1 MAIFTDD
8 DRFLKWKYH
17 VEELYLLFPGEEP
30 IELPNIRLASIMIT
44 HDYENNIFPLFR
56 IEVVLEPSRY
66 YKIIQQK
73 ENVQFKIRIQKY
85 YREIGKSK
93 ESLKRD
99 YINDTFDLIL
109 NDSDFDTEKGF
120 KEEQN
125 QNNYSSIVKDDL
137 NDLYWTDNRLEFF
150 LFKSDTIKAS
160 RKIVNGILSN
170 ANVTDSIN
178 FIASKAGLKNILM
191 APADNDTIIKEL
203 VIPPLTA
210 SQAIVFVDSYYGLYK
225 VGSLIYMDLD
235 RNYIMP
241 YDGKCRCWEV
251 DEKKETSIVIPKRSS
266 SFSSD
271 LCTVEKVAP
280 DTKINYIVGSNFMIE
295 IENQSITYDVLAG
308 NDIQS
313 IDLYEGEISTKK
325 SNAITKDQNEE
336 KLIQNMTENPYFNNI
351 YTQQTSARS
360 VVMFISLSDYD
371 ASILRPN
378 SIYHVIF
385 EDTALTNKYK
395 GYYQLVRAS
404 HTFVKDGADFALTSA
419 IVLKKM
425 DD

>member
-1 MAIFTDD
+1 MAIFTEE

-30 IELPNIRLASIMIT
+30 IELPSIRLVSCMII

-56 IEVVLEPSRY
+56 IELVLEPSRY

-73 ENVQFKIRIQKY
+73 EDVQFKIRIQKY

-109 NDSDFDTEKGF
+109 NDSDFDTERGF

-125 QNNYSSIVKDDL
+125 QQNYQSIVKDDV

-160 RKIVNGILSN
+160 RKIVNTILSN
-170 ANVTDSIN
+170 ANVTDAVN
-178 FIASKAGLKNILM
+178 FIASKADLNNILM
-191 APADNDTIIKEL
+191 APANNDAIISEL

-210 SQAIVFVDSYYGLYK
+210 SQAIVFIDSYYGIYET
-225 VGSLIYMDLD
+225 GSMIYMDLD

-241 YDGKCRCWEV
+241 YDGKCRCWETN
-251 DEKKETSIVIPKRSS
+251 EKKETSIVIPKRSS
-266 SFSSD
+266 NFSSD
-271 LCTVEKVAP
+271 LCTVERAAP
-280 DTKINYIVGSNFMIE
+280 DTQINYIVGSNYMIE

-313 IDLYEGEISTKK
+313 INLYEGQVSTKE
-325 SNAITKDQNEE
+325 SNAIAKDQNEE

-360 VVMFISLSDYD
+360 VVMFISLADFD
-371 ASILRPN
+371 VSILKPN

-404 HTFVKDGADFALTSA
+404 HTFTKDGADFAIGSS

-425 DD
+425 GD

>member
-30 IELPNIRLASIMIT
+30 IELPNIRLVSMMIT

-125 QNNYSSIVKDDL
+125 QNNYTSIVKDDE

-178 FIASKAGLKNILM
+178 FIASKAGLNNILM
-191 APADNDTIIKEL
+191 APADNDTVISEL

-210 SQAIVFVDSYYGLYK
+210 SQAIVFVDSYYGIYK

-241 YDGKCRCWEV
+241 YDGKCRCWER

-266 SFSSD
+266 TFSSD
-271 LCTVEKVAP
+271 LCTVEKSAP
-280 DTKINYIVGSNFMIE
+280 DTKINYVVGSNFMIQ

-313 IDLYEGEISTKK
+313 IDLYEGEVSTKK

-371 ASILRPN
+371 ASILKPN

-395 GYYQLVRAS
+395 GYYQLVRAA
-404 HTFVKDGADFALTSA
+404 HTFIKDGADFALTTA